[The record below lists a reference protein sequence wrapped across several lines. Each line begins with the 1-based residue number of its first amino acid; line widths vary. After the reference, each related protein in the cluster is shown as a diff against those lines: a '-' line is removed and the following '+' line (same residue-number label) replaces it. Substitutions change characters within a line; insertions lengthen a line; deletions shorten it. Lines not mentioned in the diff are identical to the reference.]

1 MSSRCKINP
10 TELPPEILNDW
21 KRTAEVRVYNALAE
35 QLPRGW
41 HVYYSLRWL
50 APIRG
55 GEMRD
60 GEADFVIAHADR
72 GVLVVEVKGG
82 AVRRDGKT
90 QKWWTSDRH
99 GCAHHIKD
107 PFEQAVC
114 NKHGLIRKLKDQP
127 ALRNRRMRF
136 FHAVAFP
143 DVVVGSRGCGL
154 GGPNEIII
162 GAEHMNNLPAKIDEV
177 FEHYEE
183 FADGIWGDGRTVI
196 AELDRLITQDVEFR
210 NPLSLQLSEEER
222 EIIRLT
228 EQQLFVLNGLR
239 RTRRAAI
246 AGCAGSGK
254 TMLAIEK
261 ARRLASEGFR
271 TLLTC
276 FNKPLAQHLADA
288 VAGVENLRV
297 ANFHTVCS
305 SAARNLSWDLPAEKT
320 RQVLEEGYARI
331 LQAAMKATPDDDKY
345 DAIIVDEGQDFP
357 ALWWEALEHCMRPQ
371 GRGVLY
377 IFYDSNQALY
387 RRHSEL
393 PGMEVNYELPA
404 NIRNTRKIFDFLK
417 KHYRGESSPVAFGPP
432 GRAVETYHYSS
443 PDELER
449 RLGLVLHKLL
459 VKEGCSPRDIV
470 VLTPKNIERSA
481 LMTFKLPGSIRLVP
495 RDNREQVGDVLCSS
509 VHRFKGLERKIAV
522 VTELDDDLLALRQEE
537 RESVYY
543 VAFSRP
549 RNHLVLLS
557 SPAVLTELTQGAA

>member
-1 MSSRCKINP
+1 MTSRCKINP
-10 TELPPEILNDW
+10 AELPPEVLGDW
-21 KRTAEVRVYNALAE
+21 RRSAEVRMYNALKE
-35 QLPRGW
+35 QLPWGW
-41 HVYYSLRWL
+41 SVYYSVRWL

-60 GEADFVIAHADR
+60 GEADFIIAHPER
-72 GVLVVEVKGG
+72 GILVVEVKGG
-82 AVRRDGKT
+82 AVHRDGKM
-90 QKWWTSDRH
+90 QKWWTVDRYGQSH
-99 GCAHHIKD
+99 RIKD

-127 ALRNRRMRF
+127 TLRNRRIRF

-143 DVVVGSRGCGL
+143 DVVIASRACGL
-154 GGPNEIII
+154 GAPQEIII
-162 GAEHMNNLPAKIDEV
+162 GAEHMDRLLSKIEEV

-183 FADGIWGDGRTVI
+183 FADGAWSDGKLVL
-196 AELDRLITQDVEFR
+196 AELDRLVAQDVEFR
-210 NPLSLQLSEEER
+210 NPLSLQLNEEER

-228 EQQLFVLNGLR
+228 EQQLLVLNGLR
-239 RTRRAAI
+239 RNRRAAI

-261 ARRLASEGFR
+261 AKRLAGEGFR

-276 FNKPLAQHLADA
+276 FNKPLAQHLAGA
-288 VAGVENLRV
+288 VAGVENLWV

-320 RQVLEEGYARI
+320 RLVLEEGYPRI
-331 LQAAMKATPDDDKY
+331 LQAAMQATPDEDKY
-345 DAIIVDEGQDFP
+345 DAIVVDEGQDFP
-357 ALWWEALEHCMRPQ
+357 ALWWEALEHCMIPQ
-371 GRGVLY
+371 GKAVLY
-377 IFYDSNQALY
+377 IFYDNNQALY
-387 RRHSEL
+387 RKYSEL
-393 PGMEVNYELPA
+393 PGVDVHYELPA

-417 KHYRGESSPVAFGPP
+417 KHYRGESCPVAFGPP
-432 GRAVETYHYSS
+432 GRAVETYRYSS
-443 PDELER
+443 LEELER
-449 RLGLVLHKLL
+449 RLGSVLHKLL
-459 VKEGCSPRDIV
+459 IKEGCSPRDIV

-481 LMTFKLPGSIRLVP
+481 LMSLKLPGSIRLVP

-509 VHRFKGLERKIAV
+509 VHRFKGLERKVAV

-537 RESVYY
+537 RESLYY

-557 SPAVLTELTQGAA
+557 SPAVLTELLHAAA